1 MSRFLDVL
9 RGRTPDTT
17 PVWIMRQA
25 GRYLPE
31 YRAVRE
37 KHSFLEM
44 CKTPELA
51 AEVTI
56 QPVRRFPLDAAILF
70 SDILIPLEG
79 MGQALSF
86 HEGEGPKLAPVR
98 DEKTI
103 AALQPARLPE
113 ATAFVPAAVRVIRK
127 ELAGRV
133 PLIGFSGAPF
143 TLACY
148 AVEGGS
154 SHNFRWVRELMY
166 GRPDLFH
173 RLLTAITE
181 GNARYLRSQ
190 VEAGVDAV
198 QLFDT
203 WGGILAPAEFEAFA
217 RPYVVR
223 LLEMLRD
230 LGVPTIYFVLD
241 GWHLIDLARTAGSTA
256 LGVDWRVPLEAVRE
270 KVGPDRVLQ
279 GNLDPGLLYGSEDA
293 LRRHVGDVIRGGGA
307 HHVFNLGHGIWPDA
321 DPKRVGL
328 LVDLVHELGR
338 FPRINGESVNG

>member
-9 RGRTPDTT
+9 QGRTPDTT

-31 YRAVRE
+31 YRAIRE

-98 DEKTI
+98 DEAAV

-133 PLIGFSGAPF
+133 PLIGFTGAPF

-173 RLLTAITE
+173 RLLEAITE

-223 LLEMLRD
+223 LLETLRG

-241 GWHLIDLARTAGSTA
+241 GWHLIDLARTAGATV
-256 LGVDWRVPLEAVRE
+256 LGVDWRVPLATVRE
-270 KVGPDRVLQ
+270 KVGPERVLQ

-293 LRRHVGDVIRGGGA
+293 LRRHVGEALRGGGA

-321 DPKRVGL
+321 DPVRVGL

-338 FPRINGESVNG
+338 FPRTDR

>member
-9 RGRTPDTT
+9 HGRTPDTT
-17 PVWIMRQA
+17 PAWIMRQA

-31 YRAVRE
+31 YRAIRE

-51 AEVTI
+51 ATVTI
-56 QPVRRFPLDAAILF
+56 QPIRRFPLDAAILF

-98 DEKTI
+98 DEAAV
-103 AALQPARLPE
+103 AALRPERLPE
-113 ATAFVPAAVRVIRK
+113 ATAFVPEAVRVIRR
-127 ELAGRV
+127 ELAGKV
-133 PLIGFSGAPF
+133 PLIGFTGAPF

-173 RLLTAITE
+173 RLLETITE

-190 VEAGVDAV
+190 AEAGVDAV
-198 QLFDT
+198 QLFDS
-203 WGGILAPAEFEAFA
+203 WGGILAPGEFEVFA
-217 RPYVVR
+217 RPYVMR
-223 LLEMLRD
+223 LLEMLRG

-256 LGVDWRVPLEAVRE
+256 LGVDWRMPLAAVRE
-270 KVGPDRVLQ
+270 KVGADRVLQ
-279 GNLDPGLLYGSEDA
+279 GNLDPGLLYGSEDN
-293 LRRHVGDVIRGGGA
+293 LRRHVQEVLRGGGA

-321 DPKRVGL
+321 DPAKVGL

-338 FPRINGESVNG
+338 FPRANGESVNG

>member
-17 PVWIMRQA
+17 PVWVMRQA

-37 KHSFLEM
+37 KHPFLEM

-51 AEVTI
+51 AEVTL
-56 QPVRRFPLDAAILF
+56 QPLRRFPLDAAILF

-98 DEKTI
+98 DE
-103 AALQPARLPE
+103 AAVAGLEPDRLPE
-113 ATAFVPAAVRVIRK
+113 ATAFVPGAIRVIRK
-127 ELAGRV
+127 ELAGRT
-133 PLIGFSGAPF
+133 PLIGFTGAPF

-148 AVEGGS
+148 AVEGGG

-173 RLLTAITE
+173 RLLETITE

-203 WGGILAPAEFEAFA
+203 WGGILAPAEFAAFA
-217 RPYVVR
+217 LPYVKR
-223 LLEMLRD
+223 LLAMVEG
-230 LGVPTIYFVLD
+230 LGVPTVYFVLD
-241 GWHLIDLARTAGSTA
+241 GWHLVDLAAGAGSTV
-256 LGVDWRVPLEAVRE
+256 LGVDWRVPLVTVRE
-270 KVGPDRVLQ
+270 KVGPTRVLQ
-279 GNLDPGLLYGSEDA
+279 GNLDPGALYGSEDN
-293 LRRHVGDVIRGGGA
+293 LRRQVAQVLRGGGA
-307 HHVFNLGHGIWPDA
+307 GHVFNLGHGIWPDA
-321 DPKRVGL
+321 DPARVGL
-328 LVDLVHELGR
+328 LVDVVHELGR
-338 FPRINGESVNG
+338 FPRA